1 MGTSSDLK
9 IDNPSAINSTSTTT
23 KVVLD
28 EVAIKVKSVNSEL
41 LDRIYSGMINGGDMN
56 QIKGLSEVYKNING

>member
-1 MGTSSDLK
+1 MG
-9 IDNPSAINSTSTTT
+9 INSDIKTDSASTVNSTIT
-23 KVVLD
+23 ANTVVTD
-28 EVAIKVKSVNSEL
+28 EVAVKVKDVNLEL